1 MMERTLASPYDR
13 LHSFLKESIMKARS
27 FALFPSLPSL
37 LLVLLA
43 SAAAAAGLA
52 HTQTI
57 VPNLDQ
63 EGRKGDMARLAHKQ
77 AQDKF
82 NAADADKD
90 NRISQEEA
98 SKTLP
103 YVAEQFARYDKDKDG
118 FLTWEE
124 FVGHNRW
131 KKD

>member
-1 MMERTLASPYDR
+1 
-13 LHSFLKESIMKARS
+13 MKAV
-27 FALFPSLPSL
+27 SL
-37 LLVLLA
+37 LFVLI
-43 SAAAAAGLA
+43 AAIGMA
-52 HTQTI
+52 HAQTI
-57 VPNLDQ
+57 VPKLDQ

-90 NRISQEEA
+90 NRISPEEA

-103 YVAEQFARYDKDKDG
+103 YVAEHFERYDKDKDG

>member
-1 MMERTLASPYDR
+1 
-13 LHSFLKESIMKARS
+13 MKA
-27 FALFPSLPSL
+27 APLLFV
-37 LLVLLA
+37 VLL
-43 SAAAAAGLA
+43 AAGLA
-52 HTQTI
+52 HAQTV
-57 VPNLDQ
+57 VPKLDQ

-82 NAADADKD
+82 NNADADKD
-90 NRISQEEA
+90 NKLSREETA
-98 SKTLP
+98 KTLP
-103 YVAEQFARYDKDKDG
+103 YVAEHFAKYDKDKDG

>member
-1 MMERTLASPYDR
+1 MMEQALASPYDR
-13 LHSFLKESIMKARS
+13 PHSFPTESIMKA
-27 FALFPSLPSL
+27 ASL
-37 LLVLLA
+37 LFVLLA
-43 SAAAAAGLA
+43 AAAIA
-52 HTQTI
+52 HAQTI

-131 KKD
+131 KKDRGGNGR